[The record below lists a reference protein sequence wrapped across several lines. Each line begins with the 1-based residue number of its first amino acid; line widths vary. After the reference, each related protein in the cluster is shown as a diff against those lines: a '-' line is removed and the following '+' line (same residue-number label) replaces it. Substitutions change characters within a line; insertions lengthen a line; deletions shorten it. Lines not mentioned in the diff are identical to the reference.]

1 MNLTVL
7 PGTLAVC
14 RLAASDRIPSWALEL
29 HEGFVSIT
37 RTPDELSIVCPQEAV
52 PPDTKVEEG
61 FRALM
66 VPGPIPFEVTGV
78 LARIATPL
86 AAAGIP
92 IFAIATYDTDYVLVR
107 ETDLERAL
115 AARRIRGSSWS
126 SPARRTSR

>member
-1 MNLTVL
+1 
-7 PGTLAVC
+7 
-14 RLAASDRIPSWALEL
+14 
-29 HEGFVSIT
+29 
-37 RTPDELSIVCPQEAV
+37 
-52 PPDTKVEEG
+52 
-61 FRALM
+61 M
-66 VPGPIPFEVTGV
+66 VPGPIPFEQTGV

-115 AARRIRGSSWS
+115 RRSSVRGSSS

>member
-1 MNLTVL
+1 M
-7 PGTLAVC
+7 
-14 RLAASDRIPSWALEL
+14 
-29 HEGFVSIT
+29 
-37 RTPDELSIVCPQEAV
+37 
-52 PPDTKVEEG
+52 
-61 FRALM
+61 
-66 VPGPIPFEVTGV
+66 

-115 AARRIRGSSWS
+115 AALGPGGSSS